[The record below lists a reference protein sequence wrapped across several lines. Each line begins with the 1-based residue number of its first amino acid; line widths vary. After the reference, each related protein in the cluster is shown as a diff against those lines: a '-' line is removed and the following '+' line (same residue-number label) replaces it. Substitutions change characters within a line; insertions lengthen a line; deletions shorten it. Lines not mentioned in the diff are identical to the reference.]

1 MSGTPGSFA
10 RSVLTD
16 RHPALL
22 RQVADGQPY
31 PPEVRRGLE
40 ALAEEATVPAAGAL
54 MRALPGGA
62 GDRERWEGWG
72 AGAYVG
78 RKSWF
83 EVPFLWAE
91 SYFYRRLLE
100 AVGWFGPGP
109 WQGVDPF
116 APVKRAELTGT
127 EVAEELAA
135 LDRLDDLA
143 PDEVDEAVLRGAL
156 WGNRADLGFRLS
168 AAAAPASGPAHPDAV
183 PGTVPDAVLADDSAV
198 LWRHL
203 SAAPPG
209 AVHLVADNA
218 GRELIPDLILLDHL
232 LRTGRAATAVLH
244 VKPHP
249 YFVSD
254 ATVSDVVDCLRR
266 IGEAPGRAQ
275 ETGVRLW
282 KALSTGQL
290 ALRAH
295 PFFCAPLPYADMPDD
310 LRADL
315 GRATLTVLKGDLNYR
330 RLVGDRRWPPT
341 TDFAAPTAYFPG
353 PLAALRT
360 LKSDVIVGLA
370 PDTVAVLEAN
380 SPEPDGSWRTS
391 GSYAVVQ
398 ARIGG

>member
-1 MSGTPGSFA
+1 
-10 RSVLTD
+10 V
-16 RHPALL
+16 
-22 RQVADGQPY
+22 V
-31 PPEVRRGLE
+31 
-40 ALAEEATVPAAGAL
+40 
-54 MRALPGGA
+54 
-62 GDRERWEGWG
+62 
-72 AGAYVG
+72 
-78 RKSWF
+78 
-83 EVPFLWAE
+83 
-91 SYFYRRLLE
+91 
-100 AVGWFGPGP
+100 
-109 WQGVDPF
+109 
-116 APVKRAELTGT
+116 
-127 EVAEELAA
+127 
-135 LDRLDDLA
+135 
-143 PDEVDEAVLRGAL
+143 EAVLRGAL

-168 AAAAPASGPAHPDAV
+168 AAAPTSGPTLPAAL
-183 PGTVPDAVLADDSAV
+183 PDAVLADDSAA

-203 SAAPPG
+203 AAAPPG
-209 AVHLVADNA
+209 AVHLIADNA

-266 IGEAPGRAQ
+266 IGAAPGRAQ
-275 ETGVRLW
+275 QTGVRLW

-330 RLVGDRRWPPT
+330 RLVGDRLWPPT

-353 PLAALRT
+353 PLATLRT

-370 PDTVAVLEAN
+370 PDTVAALDAN
-380 SPEPDGSWRTS
+380 SSENGGGWRTS

-398 ARIGG
+398 TRIDG